1 MTKFKGNIQIL
12 SFDECLSQIKR
23 YNSILQRNRIINQW
37 IKSYNLNGKNYYLIF
52 QPDEIFENK
61 PNKITGIISFSYQD
75 KVDVDMK
82 VYTSIANRD
91 AIIEEWRKKYSENI
105 ILKIKPYE

>member
-1 MTKFKGNIQIL
+1 MNKFKGSIQIL
-12 SFDECLSQIKR
+12 SYDERVSQIKK
-23 YNSILQRNRIINQW
+23 YDSILQRNRIIKQW
-37 IKSYNLNGKNYYLIF
+37 IKSYNLGGKIFYLIF
-52 QPDEIFENK
+52 IPDEIYQNK
-61 PNKITGIISFSYQD
+61 PKKIKGIISFSYND
-75 KVDVDMK
+75 KEDVDMK

>member
-1 MTKFKGNIQIL
+1 MNKFKGSIQIL
-12 SFDECLSQIKR
+12 SYDERVSQIKR
-23 YNSILQRNRIINQW
+23 YNSILQRNRIIKQW
-37 IKSYNLNGKNYYLIF
+37 IKSYNLSGKKYYLIF

-61 PNKITGIISFSYQD
+61 PKKITGIISFSYND
-75 KVDVDMK
+75 KEDVDMK

>member
-1 MTKFKGNIQIL
+1 MNKFKGSIQIL
-12 SFDECLSQIKR
+12 SIDENVSQIKR
-23 YNSILQRNRIINQW
+23 YNSVLIRNRIINLW
-37 IKSYNLNGKNYYLIF
+37 IKSYNLSGKKYYLIF

-61 PNKITGIISFSYQD
+61 RKKITGIISFSYND
-75 KVDVDMK
+75 KEDVDMK

>member
-1 MTKFKGNIQIL
+1 
-12 SFDECLSQIKR
+12 
-23 YNSILQRNRIINQW
+23 
-37 IKSYNLNGKNYYLIF
+37 
-52 QPDEIFENK
+52 
-61 PNKITGIISFSYQD
+61 
-75 KVDVDMK
+75 MK